1 MDEWLEVSVKV
12 NHAAV
17 EATAEILREA
27 GARNG
32 VVINDPR
39 LWEEVRSQCSW
50 ELCDPLP
57 DNVDLEIVTVS
68 AYYPEDE
75 ELAGRLQRIDQELAL
90 VETRIGKF
98 RFWPV
103 LFRKVSE
110 KDWANEWK
118 QYFHVTRVGKHL
130 VIRPSW
136 EEYEEQSDDVVLEL
150 DPGMAFGTGTHP
162 TTCLCLEAMEDLIFP
177 EATVFDVG
185 CGSGI
190 LSMAAAK
197 LGAAQI
203 KAVDIDGVAVRTA
216 RQNVAKMGLSDRI
229 EVRQGDLLHGTKGR
243 ADLIVANILA
253 DVILMLLPDIP
264 PKLKDGGVFFA
275 SGIIEAYR
283 EDVTQAAARVGLRV
297 TKVTQIED
305 WVGLT
310 IRKQGQDET
319 ARD

>member
-1 MDEWLEVSVKV
+1 MEEWLEVSVKV
-12 NHAAV
+12 THAAV
-17 EATAEILREA
+17 EAVSEILREA

-32 VVINDPR
+32 VVIDDPQ
-39 LWEEVRSQCSW
+39 LWEKVRSRCSR

-57 DNVDLEIVTVS
+57 ADVDPAVVTVS
-68 AYYPEDE
+68 AYYPEDG
-75 ELAGRLQRIDQELAL
+75 ELAARLRRMEKELTL
-90 VETRIGKF
+90 VESRIGPF
-98 RFWPV
+98 RFGPV

-130 VIRPSW
+130 VICPSW
-136 EEYEEQSDDVVLEL
+136 ETYAAAPEDVVLEL

-162 TTCLCLEAMEDLIFP
+162 TTCLCLEAMETLLFP

-190 LSMAAAK
+190 LAIAAAK
-197 LGAAQI
+197 LGAAEI

-216 RQNVAKMGLSDRI
+216 RQNVEKMGLSHRI
-229 EVRQGDLLHGTKGR
+229 QVRQGDLLHGTNGQ

-253 DVILMLLPDIP
+253 DVIILLLPAVRQ
-264 PKLKDGGVFFA
+264 KLKDGGVFFA
-275 SGIIEAYR
+275 SGIIEEYR
-283 EDVTQAAARVGLRV
+283 EAVEDAAAQAGLRV
-297 TKVTQIED
+297 TKVTRMGD

-310 IRKQGQDET
+310 MRKQGQGEA
-319 ARD
+319 ARN